1 MCFPGL
7 EFYRVES
14 ASRKYFRFHLA
25 LVVSEEAMILNA
37 NWFGLELPFRYY
49 PCWLDAWTGRWG
61 TCIEI
66 QLNFG
71 EARCMRKYTF
81 IFSCSKNQWR

>member
-14 ASRKYFRFHLA
+14 ASKKYFRFHLA

-37 NWFGLELPFRYY
+37 NWFGLELPFR
-49 PCWLDAWTGRWG
+49 LLSVLAG
-61 TCIEI
+61 TPVLADGVCV
-66 QLNFG
+66 
-71 EARCMRKYTF
+71 
-81 IFSCSKNQWR
+81 

>member
-25 LVVSEEAMILNA
+25 LVVSEEAMIL
-37 NWFGLELPFRYY
+37 ELPFRYY
-49 PCWLDAWTGRWG
+49 PCWLECLDWPMGYVYDP
-61 TCIEI
+61 
-66 QLNFG
+66 LNF
-71 EARCMRKYTF
+71 ERQDA
-81 IFSCSKNQWR
+81 

>member
-14 ASRKYFRFHLA
+14 ASKKYFRFHLA

-37 NWFGLELPFRYY
+37 NWFGVELPFRYY
-49 PCWLDAWTGRWG
+49 PCWLERLYWPMGYVYDP
-61 TCIEI
+61 
-66 QLNFG
+66 LNF
-71 EARCMRKYTF
+71 ER
-81 IFSCSKNQWR
+81 QEV